1 MVELIVANW
10 MIIVTGVLI
19 PVGTG
24 LLTRL
29 DSRPV
34 ARALVTF
41 VLSLL
46 AGAVEAVV
54 VNGCGANDFECIV
67 AYVLAIWTTAHLA
80 YKMAYKP
87 AGNGVNPVTKATPE
101 IGVA

>member
-1 MVELIVANW
+1 MVELIVNNW
-10 MIIVTGVLI
+10 MLIATGVLI
-19 PVGTG
+19 PIGTG
-24 LLTRL
+24 ILTRL

-34 ARALVTF
+34 ARAAVTF
-41 VLSLL
+41 VLSLIT
-46 AGAVEAVV
+46 GAVEAVV
-54 VNGCGANDFECIV
+54 VNGCSPTNFECIS